1 MSHMVRQ
8 TARYL
13 KNAWDQEPIV
23 VVSFAF
29 GITGKINNKILFEEK
44 ATLIE
49 NTVFRSLGR
58 V

>member
-13 KNAWDQEPIV
+13 KNAWDQEPVI

-29 GITGKINNKILFEEK
+29 GITGNISNKILFEEK
-44 ATLIE
+44 VTLIE
-49 NTVFRSLGR
+49 NMDFSGT
-58 V
+58 